1 MRAGWLTLV
10 ERVELPEL
18 RVAVAV
24 LVERVE
30 PEAVVVR
37 DVPIDLEGELFV
49 VRVVVAVVVRV
60 ELPVLRVAV
69 AVPVDLLEVGAVV
82 VRVAVPVALEGA
94 PVVVRVTPCERA
106 LTVF

>member
-1 MRAGWLTLV
+1 MV
-10 ERVELPEL
+10 E
-18 RVAVAV
+18 
-24 LVERVE
+24 
-30 PEAVVVR
+30 
-37 DVPIDLEGELFV
+37 
-49 VRVVVAVVVRV
+49 RV

-82 VRVAVPVALEGA
+82 VRVAVPVALEGD